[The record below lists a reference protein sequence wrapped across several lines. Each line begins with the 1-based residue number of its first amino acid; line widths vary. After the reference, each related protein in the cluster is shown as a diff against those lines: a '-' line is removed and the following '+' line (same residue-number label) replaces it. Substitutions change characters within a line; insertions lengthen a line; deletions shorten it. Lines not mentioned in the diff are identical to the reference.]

1 MEKLFLLDAYALIY
15 RAYYAFIK
23 NPRVNSKGMNTSAI
37 LGFCNTLH
45 EVIQKEQP
53 TLLGVAFDPH
63 GPTFRTEAYSQ
74 YKAQREET
82 PEDIRKSVPII
93 KEILSAM
100 NIPVLEVEGFEADDI
115 IGTLAKQAA
124 SQNIETFM
132 LTPDKD
138 YGQIVN
144 DNIYMF
150 RPRHG
155 GGYETLDSNSICAKY
170 GINSTAQAKGIH
182 SSLVPPQALAN
193 SNASTGLILL
203 PPFERL

>member
-1 MEKLFLLDAYALIY
+1 MFDNGHVEHYLNGKKILEFEAWTDDWFA
-15 RAYYAFIK
+15 RK
-23 NPRVNSKGMNTSAI
+23 NSGKWEMA
-37 LGFCNTLH
+37 
-45 EVIQKEQP
+45 
-53 TLLGVAFDPH
+53 
-63 GPTFRTEAYSQ
+63 
-74 YKAQREET
+74 

-155 GGYETLDSNSICAKY
+155 GGYETLDSNSISFPFAFPIFPACFD
-170 GINSTAQAKGIH
+170 G
-182 SSLVPPQALAN
+182 LAVN
-193 SNASTGLILL
+193 
-203 PPFERL
+203 P